1 MASNI
6 AVARTIG
13 RSLRLGSA
21 VSKRA
26 QTRSLSAVSG
36 LSHDEPMHTNYSI
49 DSVKPPQ
56 YWSKPEYDED
66 PMAYKKK
73 PVSSA
78 HAIDQSSTPPKLSAL
93 DSVAISPEGAAV
105 HGRYGELDIDSNSG
119 IPLEYLALL
128 HPAAEGAAAL
138 KKIANGAKNGTVLV
152 YGAGDAAAMASVQLA
167 SADGLAVVGVV
178 GGSQAGNEEFVD
190 AMKEMTTESGTI
202 VPEEFAVL
210 KANFREVVNA
220 AVDGGAV
227 GSGFDADK
235 FLADFQSNLKEYS
248 EYFPETAL
256 SPVPE
261 EYTFAGKEK
270 DRKYFDENISTY
282 LSQFQK
288 GSPSFDDVVLKE
300 AFTKE
305 QYAIFKSKFGSQMT
319 AIITGDDSASE
330 FNPADI
336 VKSMTES
343 PEIISEY
350 LKNQTSADDDTE
362 FIQYE
367 FSTLNNKIADGVDVP
382 KGGPILG
389 AILSVSADLAAAVE
403 AVSKG
408 KSLRE
413 KAEALQF
420 LTDSQRAA
428 YSAASS
434 VVAMAK
440 AAETPVVTVNGSLP
454 GFETVEPTNADVS
467 EALSA
472 MEVAEDGSSR
482 LNYFLQV
489 YRASDYPVYADYAI
503 HRSQEDLSGPR
514 QIVVT
519 K

>member
-1 MASNI
+1 M
-6 AVARTIG
+6 
-13 RSLRLGSA
+13 
-21 VSKRA
+21 
-26 QTRSLSAVSG
+26 
-36 LSHDEPMHTNYSI
+36 
-49 DSVKPPQ
+49 
-56 YWSKPEYDED
+56 
-66 PMAYKKK
+66 
-73 PVSSA
+73 
-78 HAIDQSSTPPKLSAL
+78 
-93 DSVAISPEGAAV
+93 
-105 HGRYGELDIDSNSG
+105 
-119 IPLEYLALL
+119 
-128 HPAAEGAAAL
+128 
-138 KKIANGAKNGTVLV
+138 
-152 YGAGDAAAMASVQLA
+152 
-167 SADGLAVVGVV
+167 
-178 GGSQAGNEEFVD
+178 
-190 AMKEMTTESGTI
+190 
-202 VPEEFAVL
+202 
-210 KANFREVVNA
+210 
-220 AVDGGAV
+220 
-227 GSGFDADK
+227 
-235 FLADFQSNLKEYS
+235 ADFQSNLKEYS

-261 EYTFAGKEK
+261 DYTFAGKEK
-270 DRKYFDENISTY
+270 DRQYFDENISTY

-319 AIITGDDSASE
+319 AIITGDESASE

-389 AILSVSADLAAAVE
+389 AVLSVSADLAAAVE

-408 KSLRE
+408 KSLRA

-440 AAETPVVTVNGSLP
+440 AAEAPVVTVNGKLFVFSL
-454 GFETVEPTNADVS
+454 S
-467 EALSA
+467 L
-472 MEVAEDGSSR
+472 
-482 LNYFLQV
+482 
-489 YRASDYPVYADYAI
+489 
-503 HRSQEDLSGPR
+503 
-514 QIVVT
+514 
-519 K
+519 KC